1 MAIFYLNTI
10 PLFNPPLSLYLS
22 LSGVTYNYSR
32 VKRLF
37 YALSHSVITVSILA
51 ISTVYYLLYYYLLFI
66 TYIFLKKEFF
76 STPCKVKERKKI
88 PAGSGVVPY
97 ISN

>member
-10 PLFNPPLSLYLS
+10 PLFPPLYLS
-22 LSGVTYNYSR
+22 LWCDLL
-32 VKRLF
+32 LF
-37 YALSHSVITVSILA
+37 KSLA
-51 ISTVYYLLYYYLLFI
+51 ISLCLLSQYWLYQQFIIYYITILLPTLFI
-66 TYIFLKKEFF
+66 NYISKKRNFSQPLAKKE
-76 STPCKVKERKKI
+76 EKKI